1 SPLTSAPLRSNFAA
15 AQSDVN
21 NIYSILTGT
30 ATGQML
36 QSVNNGTPIFSTAVW
51 PSTTTLNQMLYSSAN
66 NVVVGLPTVN
76 NAILVTN
83 SSGQPS
89 FSSAIPASVIPFP
102 TVSTLG
108 GVLSS
113 TCGANTWVNQLNT
126 SGVFVC
132 TQPGF
137 SNLSGNATLAQFPS
151 ISANTVIA
159 NFTASSGIP
168 TGFTIGSCSA
178 TSNALNYTS
187 GTGIGCNTTLVQ
199 IGGALGTPSSG
210 TLTNATGL
218 PLTTGVTGNLPVT
231 NLNSG
236 TSASSSTFW
245 RGDGTWATPSVS
257 GLPSGGTKAQTVL
270 STGVSG
276 TGAWNSQC
284 LNIQAFGGVGNNST
298 DNTTPMNNALV
309 ALTSIGG
316 CIYFPSG
323 VYKFVSAIT
332 YSFTASPAS
341 VTIFGDGAGNTTLT
355 WPSTTGLTFNYF
367 GIADSTHI
375 RDLSIT
381 TGTTNVGAGITLTYA
396 TSNSNPAVTA
406 LSDI

>member
-1 SPLTSAPLRSNFAA
+1 
-15 AQSDVN
+15 
-21 NIYSILTGT
+21 
-30 ATGQML
+30 
-36 QSVNNGTPIFSTAVW
+36 
-51 PSTTTLNQMLYSSAN
+51 
-66 NVVVGLPTVN
+66 
-76 NAILVTN
+76 
-83 SSGQPS
+83 
-89 FSSAIPASVIPFP
+89 
-102 TVSTLG
+102 
-108 GVLSS
+108 
-113 TCGANTWVNQLNT
+113 
-126 SGVFVC
+126 
-132 TQPGF
+132 
-137 SNLSGNATLAQFPS
+137 
-151 ISANTVIA
+151 
-159 NFTASSGIP
+159 
-168 TGFTIGSCSA
+168 
-178 TSNALNYTS
+178 
-187 GTGIGCNTTLVQ
+187 
-199 IGGALGTPSSG
+199 
-210 TLTNATGL
+210 
-218 PLTTGVTGNLPVT
+218 
-231 NLNSG
+231 
-236 TSASSSTFW
+236 FW

-406 LSDI
+406 LSDISNVTISGADGLVVTDYWTPGIAILNVSNVTITNSTIVGSNSRLGIGVLFQGLPGSTTFAVGLDIVSSNIGNNQYGIEYNSYVQGLQLSGSNLIGNQYGILCPSAATGANTSALIVGNNFDNTVVDVLFQHGVGGVTFVGNDFFINFASVQGFEGICTSCTFSGNSFLGTTTSSTVALSLTSGGTNNVITGNVFQGVGNGVVFA